1 MTAVQAEGKRRFAPH
16 AANKEFVIEIAPKRK
31 YVFPLDVPLSDIQL
45 PFFKSPVGEPAWIK
59 RPRRLGPDTGPERC
73 PDL

>member
-1 MTAVQAEGKRRFAPH
+1 MTAVRAAEGKRRSRSH

-45 PFFKSPVGEPAWIK
+45 PFFKPGRRTRLDK